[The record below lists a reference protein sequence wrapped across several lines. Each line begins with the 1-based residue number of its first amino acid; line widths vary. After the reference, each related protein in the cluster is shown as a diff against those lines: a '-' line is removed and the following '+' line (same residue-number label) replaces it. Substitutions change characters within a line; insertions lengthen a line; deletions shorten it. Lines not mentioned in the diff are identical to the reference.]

1 MSNTSQTGDE
11 QNIIADEGR
20 CVDQAAA
27 EQSMTQ
33 IEEQQSEDSILPSC
47 DGSERQNGV
56 DLKKL
61 LEFTFDCSIKD
72 IRFESPLTL
81 AYIGDAVYDLII
93 RTVVVERANRSPK
106 ELHKATVKYV
116 NAATQARMIEAL
128 EPELTEE
135 ETAVFHR
142 GRNAKSG
149 TSAKNA
155 SIVDYR
161 KATGFEAVMGYLY
174 LQGDLDRAVK
184 LIKKALDTIGLEL

>member
-1 MSNTSQTGDE
+1 MSE
-11 QNIIADEGR
+11 F
-20 CVDQAAA
+20 
-27 EQSMTQ
+27 
-33 IEEQQSEDSILPSC
+33 
-47 DGSERQNGV
+47 RQ
-56 DLKKL
+56 L
-61 LEFTFDCSIKD
+61 LESSFDCSIKD

-81 AYIGDAVYDLII
+81 AYRGDAVYDLII

-174 LQGDLDRAVK
+174 LQGDLDRAVM